1 MNIGLL
7 GFGSMGRTHSW
18 AVDNI
23 KFYYK
28 DVPFDA
34 KIKGV
39 YTRTPE
45 TRETAAKTFGFDLKY
60 DI

>member
-28 DVPFDA
+28 DLTFEA
-34 KIKGV
+34 KIK
-39 YTRTPE
+39 
-45 TRETAAKTFGFDLKY
+45 
-60 DI
+60 